1 MPTCTPSCSSSHYT
15 ISGIFNTCKEF
26 SYSVRSSEVPL
37 EYPTPISPN
46 LWRGFFFLCRFVN
59 IYFHTFNLYTIL
71 RVLIHK
77 FMQINYDLSYEQHL
91 RQLEKAWFRK
101 VHRDQPQLGIVEIL
115 EIAKH
120 NFIDMVRNCEE
131 YDVELLEELG

>member
-1 MPTCTPSCSSSHYT
+1 MRLPICKSYRATDMESISSVGSYMYTLLLFLTHY
-15 ISGIFNTCKEF
+15 KQ
-26 SYSVRSSEVPL
+26 
-37 EYPTPISPN
+37 ISPY
-46 LWRGFFFLCRFVN
+46 LWRRFFFLCRFVN
-59 IYFHTFNLYTIL
+59 IYFHISNLYTIL
-71 RVLIHK
+71 RVLIHHQ
-77 FMQINYDLSYEQHL
+77 MQINYDLSYQQHL

-101 VHRDQPQLGIVEIL
+101 VHRDQPQLGLVEIL

>member
-1 MPTCTPSCSSSHYT
+1 M
-15 ISGIFNTCKEF
+15 F
-26 SYSVRSSEVPL
+26 
-37 EYPTPISPN
+37 
-46 LWRGFFFLCRFVN
+46 RFVN
-59 IYFHTFNLYTIL
+59 ISFHISDLYTIL

-77 FMQINYDLSYEQHL
+77 FMQFNYDLSYEQHL

-101 VHRDQPQLGIVEIL
+101 TLRDQPQLGMVECL

-131 YDVELLEELG
+131 YDVELIEELG

>member
-1 MPTCTPSCSSSHYT
+1 MEVVSWLILKIGLFLPVTLT
-15 ISGIFNTCKEF
+15 GI
-26 SYSVRSSEVPL
+26 
-37 EYPTPISPN
+37 
-46 LWRGFFFLCRFVN
+46 FFLCRFVN
-59 IYFHTFNLYTIL
+59 ISFHTPNLYIIL

-131 YDVELLEELG
+131 YDVELLEEWG